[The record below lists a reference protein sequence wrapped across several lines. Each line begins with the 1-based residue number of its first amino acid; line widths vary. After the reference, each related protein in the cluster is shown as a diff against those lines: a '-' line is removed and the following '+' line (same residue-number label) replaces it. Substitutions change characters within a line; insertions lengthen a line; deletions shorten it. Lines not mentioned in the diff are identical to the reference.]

1 MFNIADAKVCVREGG
16 REEEKG
22 KRESR
27 GRGGER
33 DEFVIFL
40 LKLP

>member
-1 MFNIADAKVCVREGG
+1 MFNIADAKVCVREGR
-16 REEEKG
+16 REG
-22 KRESR
+22 V
-27 GRGGER
+27 GGGR